1 MDDQRHDDGRNDTS
15 TEKLP
20 GGGDGP
26 PARPRPRG
34 VSILF
39 FHRGGVEAMRLDPG
53 QPGMAVGRRAPA
65 DLCIPDKRISHL
77 HARFT
82 LVGGHVLVEDL
93 GSTNGTWVNGERIT
107 APTMLA
113 PGADAILGDVSAHVV
128 AIGPIA
134 TPVVLDEATFH
145 RELDAE
151 STRAQCLR
159 RSFAVLA
166 VHPGEAEAAHAK
178 AGEWAM
184 QLRASLRPIDRVS
197 MWRDTALILV
207 PEADAQDAIKVGHAV
222 ASGGGNQSGV
232 RRVGVAVYREN
243 GSSPRKLIDE
253 ACNAADLATPERPVI
268 TASSNCSS
276 ARDDR
281 PIFGLAQQRVVSEAK
296 KAASKNLSILLL
308 GESGTGKEVLA
319 RFIHD
324 HSQRRDKPFVSVN
337 CGAIPGN
344 LIEST
349 FFGHE
354 KGAFTGAVQQKQGF
368 FQAAQE
374 GTLFLDEI
382 GELEPEAQKRLL
394 RVLEARTVSPVG
406 STKEIPVDVRVI
418 AATNRNIDAMLKDG
432 SFREDLYYRLDISL
446 RIPPLR
452 ERLDEIERLVHRF
465 IQEER
470 TSVHA
475 IAPEAMA
482 LLCAYRWPGNVRE
495 LRREIRRAVA
505 MAEGDLIQPED
516 LSSHL
521 QLAEPPAAAADDGTA
536 APSRP
541 GGAEPPADL
550 DLRSQLAQIE
560 RQRIEAA
567 LREEKTKPK
576 AAKRLGISL
585 RTLSRK
591 ITELGIRHPDR

>member
-20 GGGDGP
+20 GGADGP

-34 VSILF
+34 VSVLF

-53 QPGMAVGRRAPA
+53 QPGMVVGRRAPA
-65 DLCIPDKRISHL
+65 DLYIPDKRISHL

-82 LVGGHVLVEDL
+82 LVGDHVLVEDL
-93 GSTNGTWVNGERIT
+93 DSTNGTWVKGERIT

-128 AIGPIA
+128 AIGLIA
-134 TPVVLDEATFH
+134 TPAVLDEATFH

-151 STRAQCLR
+151 CTRAQCLR

-178 AGEWAM
+178 TGEWAIH
-184 QLRASLRPIDRVS
+184 LPANLRPVDRVS

-207 PEADAQDAIKVGHAV
+207 PEADTKDAIKIGHAV

-243 GSSPRKLIDE
+243 GSSPQKLIDE
-253 ACNAADLATPERPVI
+253 ACSAADLATAERPVFVASPNC
-268 TASSNCSS
+268 TA
-276 ARDDR
+276 ALDDR
-281 PIFGLAQQRVVSEAK
+281 PIFGLAQQRVVTEAK
-296 KAASKNLSILLL
+296 KAASTNLSVLLL

-324 HSQRRDKPFVSVN
+324 HSTRRDKPFMPVN

-368 FQAAQE
+368 FQAAHE

-406 STKEIPVDVRVI
+406 STKEIPVDVRII
-418 AATNRNIDAMLKDG
+418 AATNRNIDAMLKEG

-452 ERLDEIERLVHRF
+452 DRLDEIEQLVHRF

-470 TSVHA
+470 TSVRD
-475 IAPEAMA
+475 ITPEAMA

-505 MAEGDLIQPED
+505 MAEGELIQPED

-521 QLAEPPAAAADDGTA
+521 HLADPQAAVADNATA
-536 APSRP
+536 APSRSDP
-541 GGAEPPADL
+541 EKPPAGP
-550 DLRSQLAQIE
+550 DLRSQLAQLE
-560 RQRIEAA
+560 RQRIETA

-576 AAKRLGISL
+576 AAARLGISP

-591 ITELGIRHPDR
+591 ITELGIRPPKR

>member
-34 VSILF
+34 VSVLF

-53 QPGMAVGRRAPA
+53 QPGMVVGRRAPA

-77 HARFT
+77 HAGFT

-107 APTMLA
+107 TPTMLA

-145 RELDAE
+145 RELDE
-151 STRAQCLR
+151 ERTRAQCLR
-159 RSFAVLA
+159 RSFSVLA
-166 VHPGEAEAAHAK
+166 VHPGESEAAHAK

-184 QLRASLRPIDRVS
+184 QLPANLRPVDRVS
-197 MWRDTALILV
+197 MWRDTALILI
-207 PEADAQDAIKVGHAV
+207 PDADALDAVKIAHAV

-243 GSSPRKLIDE
+243 GSSPQKLIDE

-268 TASSNCSS
+268 AASSTCSA

-296 KAASKNLSILLL
+296 KVASTNLSVLLL

-324 HSQRRDKPFVSVN
+324 HSKRRDKPFIPVN
-337 CGAIPGN
+337 CGAVPGN

-354 KGAFTGAVQQKQGF
+354 KGAFTGAIEHKKGY
-368 FQAAQE
+368 FQAAHE

-394 RVLEARTVSPVG
+394 RALEARTVSPVG
-406 STKEIPVDVRVI
+406 STKEIPIDVRII

-432 SFREDLYYRLDISL
+432 GFREDLYYRLDISL

-465 IQEER
+465 IHEER
-470 TSVHA
+470 TSVRD
-475 IAPEAMA
+475 IAPQAMS
-482 LLCAYRWPGNVRE
+482 LLRAYRWPGNVRE

-505 MAEGDLIQPED
+505 MAEGDLIQSED

-521 QLAEPPAAAADDGTA
+521 HLAELPAAAAEDTTA

-541 GGAEPPADL
+541 GAAEPPTDL
-550 DLRSQLAQIE
+550 DLRSQLAQIQ
-560 RQRIEAA
+560 RQKIEAA
-567 LREEKTKPK
+567 LREEKTMPK
-576 AAKRLGISL
+576 AAKRLGFSL
-585 RTLSRK
+585 RTLSRRIK
-591 ITELGIRHPDR
+591 ELGIRHPER

>member
-1 MDDQRHDDGRNDTS
+1 MADQRHDNGRDDTS
-15 TEKLP
+15 TERLP

-26 PARPRPRG
+26 PARPRPHG
-34 VSILF
+34 VSVLF

-53 QPGMAVGRRAPA
+53 QPKMVVGRRAPA
-65 DLCIPDKRISHL
+65 GLRIPDKRISHL

-82 LVGGHVLVEDL
+82 LVDGHVLVEDL
-93 GSTNGTWVNGERIT
+93 DSTNGTWVNCERIT

-113 PGADAILGDVSAHVV
+113 PGGDAILGDVSAHVV

-134 TPVVLDEATFH
+134 TPVVLDEATFY

-151 STRAQCLR
+151 RTRARCLR

-166 VHPGEAEAAHAK
+166 VRPGEVEAAHAK

-184 QLRASLRPIDRVS
+184 QLPANLRPIDRMS
-197 MWRDTALILV
+197 MWKDTALVLV
-207 PEADAQDAIKVGHAV
+207 PEADAEDAIQIAHAV
-222 ASGGGNQSGV
+222 ASGGGSQGGV
-232 RRVGVAVYREN
+232 RRVGVAVYRKN
-243 GSSPRKLIDE
+243 GSAPQKLIDE
-253 ACNAADLATPERPVI
+253 ACNAADLATLDRPVI
-268 TASSNCSS
+268 AASSTCS
-276 ARDDR
+276 AAPDAR
-281 PIFGLAQQRVVSEAK
+281 PIFGVAQQQVVNEAK
-296 KAASKNLSILLL
+296 KVASRSLSVLIL
-308 GESGTGKEVLA
+308 GESGTGKEGLA
-319 RFIHD
+319 RFIHT
-324 HSQRRDKPFVSVN
+324 HSERSDRPFVPVN
-337 CGAIPGN
+337 CGAIPSN

-354 KGAFTGAVQQKQGF
+354 KGSFTGAAQQQGC
-368 FQAAQE
+368 FQAAHE

-382 GELEPEAQKRLL
+382 GELEPEAQKKLL

-452 ERLDEIERLVHRF
+452 ERLDELERLVHRF

-470 TSVHA
+470 TIVHD
-475 IAPEAMA
+475 IAPEAMT
-482 LLCAYRWPGNVRE
+482 LLRSYRWPGNVRE

-505 MAEGDLIQPED
+505 MTEGDLIQPED

-521 QLAEPPAAAADDGTA
+521 HPAEPPATAADDGTA
-536 APSRP
+536 APFRS
-541 GGAEPPADL
+541 GAEEPPAGR
-550 DLRSQLAQIE
+550 DLRSQLEQIE
-560 RQRIEAA
+560 RQKIEAA
-567 LREEKTKPK
+567 LQKGNTKAK
-576 AAKRLGISL
+576 AAEQLGISL
-585 RTLSRK
+585 RTLSRRIK
-591 ITELGIRHPDR
+591 ELGIKLPER